1 MSLAKGLRALAAG
14 RQKAVAAQGLMAAG
28 LASPGALAGFGEEEA
43 RKLSAVDRCLEIL
56 SDSMAKL
63 PNYVIDSRSRRRLAD
78 HPALYALNV
87 RPNEAMTPSVRKK
100 ALELSRLEGGAG
112 YDWIL
117 RDPATGRLRELI
129 PLPWRLVTP
138 WRDRAGRMWYTVTH
152 PLTGE
157 PMVLSGQDVCHYKGS
172 SLDGLRAAGV
182 LDRASE
188 AIAAARA
195 AQQYDLAYYQNGGQ
209 PGGILKTSSDL
220 GGYQTGPDG
229 QPLKR
234 MDGSLVSR
242 KDQLRE
248 EWERTYAG
256 PKNSHRVAI
265 LDLSLDYQPLA
276 ASNRDSQF
284 VENKELSVK
293 DICRYFGVP
302 LHFLGEGKM
311 AYNSNEQG
319 AIEYVVRTLHP
330 IVSQYEEEQSYKL
343 LTDSELAAGLEIRIN
358 LMAELKGDTNSRA
371 VWYRTM
377 RQEGVFSINDIRALE
392 DMPDI
397 PGGDAHYVPL
407 NYTPLKAKGEEENG
421 QNLENC
427 LGAEGVSG

>member
-1 MSLAKGLRALAAG
+1 MKL
-14 RQKAVAAQGLMAAG
+14 AQGLRMLTVGRRKAITAAG
-28 LASPGALAGFGEEEA
+28 LIAAGVPNEGIAFSTEEA

-56 SDSMAKL
+56 SDSIAKL
-63 PNYVIDSRSRRRLAD
+63 PNYVIDSKSRRRLAD

-112 YDWIL
+112 YDWII

-129 PLPWRLVTP
+129 PLPWRLVAP
-138 WRDRAGRMWYTVTH
+138 WRDRAGRMWYTVSH

-157 PMVLSGQDVCHYKGS
+157 PMILPGQDVCHYKGS
-172 SLDGLRAAGV
+172 SLDGIRAIGV

-209 PGGILKTSSDL
+209 PSGILKTDSDL
-220 GGYQTGPDG
+220 GGYATGPEG
-229 QPLKR
+229 SPLKR
-234 MDGSLVSR
+234 IDGSLVTR

-248 EWERTYAG
+248 EWERAYAG

-265 LDLSLDYQPLA
+265 LDLSLDYKPLA

-343 LTDSELAAGLEIRIN
+343 LTDEELAAGLEIRIN
-358 LMAELKGDTNSRA
+358 LMAELKGDAASRA
-371 VWYRTM
+371 VWYQTM

-407 NYTPLKAKGEEENG
+407 NFAPLTGDEKGG
-421 QNLENC
+421 D
-427 LGAEGVSG
+427 

>member
-1 MSLAKGLRALAAG
+1 MNLAKWLRALAGG
-14 RQKAVAAQGLMAAG
+14 RQKAVTAQGLISAG
-28 LASPGALAGFGEEEA
+28 LPGTGTLAAMSEAEA

-63 PNYVIDSRSRRRLAD
+63 PNYVIDSGSRRRLRD
-78 HPALYALNV
+78 HPTLYALNV
-87 RPNEAMTPSVRKK
+87 RPNEAMTPSARKK

-112 YDWIL
+112 YDWII
-117 RDPATGRLRELI
+117 RDPSTGRLRELI

-138 WRDRAGRMWYTVTH
+138 WRDRAGRMFYTVLH

-157 PMVLSGQDVCHYKGS
+157 PMILSGQDVCHYKGS
-172 SLDGLRAAGV
+172 SLDGIRASGV
-182 LDRASE
+182 LERASE

-209 PGGILKTSSDL
+209 PSGILKTNSDL
-220 GGYQTGPDG
+220 GGYVTGPDG

-234 MDGSLVSR
+234 RDGALITR
-242 KDQLRE
+242 KEQLRE
-248 EWERTYAG
+248 EWERVYAG
-256 PKNSHRVAI
+256 PRNSHRVAI
-265 LDLSLDYQPLA
+265 LDLSLDYKPLA

-293 DICRYFGVP
+293 DVCRYFGVP

-319 AIEYVVRTLHP
+319 AIDYVTRTLHP
-330 IVSQYEEEQSYKL
+330 IVNQYEEEQSYKL
-343 LTDSELAAGLEIRIN
+343 LTDGELAAGLEIRIN
-358 LMAELKGDTNSRA
+358 LMAELRGDAASRA

-407 NYTPLKAKGEEENG
+407 NYAPLEEAPKGE
-421 QNLENC
+421 
-427 LGAEGVSG
+427 S